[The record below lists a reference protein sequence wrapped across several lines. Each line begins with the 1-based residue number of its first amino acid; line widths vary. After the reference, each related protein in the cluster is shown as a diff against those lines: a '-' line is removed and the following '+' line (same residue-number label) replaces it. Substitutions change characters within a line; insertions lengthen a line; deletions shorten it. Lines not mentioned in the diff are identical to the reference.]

1 MNLLLLILVAYF
13 WNFTV
18 YKIKFPIWDF
28 VIFTDE
34 ILKGKL
40 HFLCS
45 VIKAG
50 LLHGLFL
57 WKSTFKN
64 VVTY

>member
-1 MNLLLLILVAYF
+1 MSLLLLILVTYYC
-13 WNFTV
+13 NFTV
-18 YKIKFPIWDF
+18 YKIKFSIRDF

-34 ILKGKL
+34 ILKRKL

-50 LLHGLFL
+50 LPPGLFL
-57 WKSTFKN
+57 RKSTFKN
-64 VVTY
+64 VVT